1 MVIKQV
7 NLLLYLLNRLHKNS
21 LLLMIKN
28 NVDNLLIQ
36 LETELDLHMVLLR
49 HQLMTRRQKDEP
61 TIALLQH
68 LTSYLMK

>member
-1 MVIKQV
+1 
-7 NLLLYLLNRLHKNS
+7 
-21 LLLMIKN
+21 MIKN